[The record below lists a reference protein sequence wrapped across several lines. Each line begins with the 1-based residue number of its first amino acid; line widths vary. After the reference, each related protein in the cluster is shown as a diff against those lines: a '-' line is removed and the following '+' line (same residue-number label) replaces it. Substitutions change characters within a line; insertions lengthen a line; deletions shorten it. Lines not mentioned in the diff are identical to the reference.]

1 MGVRRVVE
9 LWGICESAGG
19 TFRAVHR
26 DAERLEDNDRCRG
39 SVRVSEV
46 SEAGKLGSSQVG
58 GEGLNPQLGAS
69 V

>member
-26 DAERLEDNDRCRG
+26 DVERLEDNVRCRG

-46 SEAGKLGSSQVG
+46 SEAGMLGS
-58 GEGLNPQLGAS
+58 
-69 V
+69 